1 MTSTL
6 KSYNSKNGELS
17 VSSLESLFSALLI
30 YMRCCSLPP
39 CTINNMSAELHCVC
53 RNQCAESAVQ
63 DAAAVPP
70 AMPDKSIVPPDASI

>member
-17 VSSLESLFSALLI
+17 LPSLESLLSALLI
-30 YMRCCSLPP
+30 YMRCCSFQP

-53 RNQCAESAVQ
+53 RNLCAVSAVQ
-63 DAAAVPP
+63 DAVGVPP
-70 AMPDKSIVPPDASI
+70 AMSDKSIVPPHASR